1 MSQRQLTRTHR
12 IGSATVER
20 WYQSFITQRVWEL
33 SGRSCPQVL
42 GIDEH
47 SFSRKKGYATTLVDL
62 RHHKVFDVVLGRSQ
76 ASLRSYLKRLPGK
89 ENVRVIVMD
98 LSETYRAI
106 ARKYFPNAMIV
117 ADRFHVVRMVNQHFL
132 KLRQQYDPE
141 GRKNRGLRSLER
153 CD

>member
-1 MSQRQLTRTHR
+1 M
-12 IGSATVER
+12 
-20 WYQSFITQRVWEL
+20 
-33 SGRSCPQVL
+33 
-42 GIDEH
+42 
-47 SFSRKKGYATTLVDL
+47 
-62 RHHKVFDVVLGRSQ
+62 
-76 ASLRSYLKRLPGK
+76 PGK

-106 ARKYFPNAMIV
+106 ARKYFPNALIV

-132 KLRQQYDPE
+132 KLWQSQDPE

>member
-1 MSQRQLTRTHR
+1 
-12 IGSATVER
+12 
-20 WYQSFITQRVWEL
+20 
-33 SGRSCPQVL
+33 
-42 GIDEH
+42 
-47 SFSRKKGYATTLVDL
+47 
-62 RHHKVFDVVLGRSQ
+62 
-76 ASLRSYLKRLPGK
+76 LPGK

-132 KLRQQYDPE
+132 KLWQQYDPE